1 MKIQNLRSFA
11 ALGLVALTAASL
23 APAAVMA
30 QGAQKMTTVRLQDF
44 GTGIN
49 TITNLLV
56 RAEGLAEKQGID
68 LKVNPPIFNAAGIAN
83 VVMQGQ
89 GDIGFGGATAII
101 SLVQQ
106 KRPVKIIAIIGQT
119 FEAEIALTNAALSTL
134 AKKGITPESPFKL
147 RLDGLKGLK
156 FAAPA
161 SGSSTDQVIRYAFK
175 QFGIDPN
182 RDVVMQP
189 LPDLAS
195 IIGATRQ
202 GAVDGLM
209 GTHGSGP
216 LQLETDKSGRIFI
229 EFQKEDKGLQVA
241 PQHVL
246 FATDD
251 YIKNNGDTIRRF
263 LTAHHEA
270 KNIARKGLTQAQRDK
285 VKDMFFKDMA
295 PATYNSLLDSVIYIT
310 KGPMTATQAQ
320 LDVLLAIHNLAAATP
335 VKLSFN
341 EVFDNRFAEAVEKR

>member
-1 MKIQNLRSFA
+1 MKLSQPRILITLCSLF
-11 ALGLVALTAASL
+11 VMVTASMPMAS
-23 APAAVMA
+23 MA
-30 QGAQKMTTVRLQDF
+30 QPAQKLITVRVQDF
-44 GTGIN
+44 GNGIN
-49 TITNLLV
+49 TITALLV
-56 RAEGLAEKQGID
+56 RAEGLAEKNGID

-89 GDIGFGGATAII
+89 ADIGFGGATAII
-101 SLVQQ
+101 SLIQQ

-119 FEAEIALTNAALSTL
+119 FEAEIALTNAALATL
-134 AKKGITPESPFKL
+134 AKKGITPESPFKD
-147 RLDGLKGLK
+147 RVAGLKGLK
-156 FAAPA
+156 FAAP
-161 SGSSTDQVIRYAFK
+161 SVGSSTDQVIRYAFK
-175 QFGIDPN
+175 QFGIDPA

-216 LQLETDKSGRIFI
+216 LQLDTDKSGRIFI

-246 FATDD
+246 FATED

-263 LTAHHEA
+263 LTAHLEA
-270 KNIARKGLTQAQRDK
+270 KNIVRKGITQAQRDK
-285 VKDMFFKDMA
+285 VKEQFFRDMA
-295 PATYNSLLDSVIYIT
+295 PATFNSLLDSVVYIT
-310 KGPMTATQAQ
+310 KGPMTAFQGQ
-320 LDVLLAIHNLAAATP
+320 LDVLLDIHNLAASTP

-341 EVFDNRFAEAVEKR
+341 EVFDNRFAEAVEKK

>member
-1 MKIQNLRSFA
+1 MKFSFRKLAVVAALIGVVAAPMPSFA
-11 ALGLVALTAASL
+11 
-23 APAAVMA
+23 
-30 QGAQKMTTVRLQDF
+30 QGKITVRQQDF

-49 TITNLLV
+49 TISQLLV
-56 RAEGLAEKQGID
+56 RTEGLADKHGVD
-68 LKVNPPIFNAAGIAN
+68 LKVLPPIFNAAGIAN

-89 GDIGFGGATAII
+89 ADIGFGGATAII

-119 FEAEIALTNAALSTL
+119 FEAEIALTNAALATL
-134 AKKGITPESPFKL
+134 AKKGVTPESPFKD
-147 RLDGLKGLK
+147 RLNAIKGMK

-182 RDVVMQP
+182 RDVIMQP

-195 IIGATRQ
+195 IIAATRQ
-202 GAVDGLM
+202 GVVDGLM

-216 LQLETDKSGRIFI
+216 LQSESDKFGRIFI
-229 EFQKEDKGLQVA
+229 TFQTEDKGLDVA

-251 YIKNNGDTIRRF
+251 YIKSNGEAIRRY
-263 LTAHHEA
+263 LAAHLEA
-270 KNIARKGLTQAQRDK
+270 KNMVRKGLTAEQRGRI
-285 VKDMFFKDMA
+285 KDQFFKDMA
-295 PATYNSLLDSVIYIT
+295 PATFNSLVDSVTYIN
-310 KGPMTATQAQ
+310 KGPLAATQAQ
-320 LDVLLAIHNLAAATP
+320 LDVLLAINNLASTTP

-341 EVFDNRFAEAVEKR
+341 EVFDNRFADAVEKK

>member
-1 MKIQNLRSFA
+1 MMKMFNVR
-11 ALGLVALTAASL
+11 GLVTTVSL
-23 APAAVMA
+23 LIAAAVA
-30 QGAQKMTTVRLQDF
+30 VPALAQKTTVRVQDF

-49 TITNLLV
+49 TITALLV
-56 RAEGLAEKQGID
+56 RTEGLADKHGID
-68 LKVNPPIFNAAGIAN
+68 LKINPPIFNAAGIAN
-83 VVMQGQ
+83 VVIQGQ
-89 GDIGFGGATAII
+89 ADIGFGGATAIL

-106 KRPVKIIAIIGQT
+106 KRPVKIIAVIGQT
-119 FEAEIALTNAALSTL
+119 FEAEIALTNAALATL
-134 AKKGITPESPFKL
+134 AKKGITPESPFKQ
-147 RLDGLKGLK
+147 RLEGLKGMR
-156 FAAPA
+156 FAAPS

-202 GAVDGLM
+202 GVVDGLM

-229 EFQKEDKGLQVA
+229 EFQKEEKGLQVA

-263 LTAHHEA
+263 LTAHLEA

-285 VKDMFFKDMA
+285 VKEQFFRDMA

-310 KGPMTATQAQ
+310 KGPMTAFQAQ
-320 LDVLLAIHNLAAATP
+320 MDVLLAIHNLAAEKP
-335 VKLSFN
+335 VQLSFN
-341 EVFDNRFAEAVEKR
+341 EVFDNRFAEAVEKK